1 MPLPPVPSQATS
13 GRLVM
18 ASREVHDE
26 LYEAVQAL
34 FDRLKPDLVAIRKGL
49 WVLLVRPVHCC
60 LVYTVC

>member
-1 MPLPPVPSQATS
+1 
-13 GRLVM
+13 M

-49 WVLLVRPVHCC
+49 WVLLVRQAHCC

>member
-1 MPLPPVPSQATS
+1 
-13 GRLVM
+13 M

-49 WVLLVRPVHCC
+49 WVLLVRQVHCC